1 MSYAFETTLFGLTVE
16 VEGVFDIGE
25 PESIDSPSI
34 APSFEIESV
43 KHKGCELED
52 LPDEVYEEL
61 SQAAFDDAH
70 DNYDPY

>member
-1 MSYAFETTLFGLTVE
+1 MSYTFETELFGLTVE
-16 VEGVFDIGE
+16 VEGEFDEGQKE
-25 PESIDSPSI
+25 TMIDPGI
-34 APSFEIESV
+34 EPSFEVESV

-52 LPDEVYEEL
+52 LPDGVYEDL